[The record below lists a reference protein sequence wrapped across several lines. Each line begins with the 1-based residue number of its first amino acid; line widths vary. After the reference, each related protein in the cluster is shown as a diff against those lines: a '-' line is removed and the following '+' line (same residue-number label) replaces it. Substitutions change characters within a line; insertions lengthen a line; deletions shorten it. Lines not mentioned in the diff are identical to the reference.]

1 MIDIRQYHSSDLIEL
16 AQLMDDLGYPTT
28 PEVMTRRMALFELN
42 PSYRTFVATWDNKV
56 VGMLGVNMTMNYE
69 SDDLVTHIISLVV
82 GEAFQGKGI
91 GKKLMSF
98 IEAWAIDN
106 GSQVL
111 YLTSGIK
118 EERKRA
124 HEFYKRLG
132 FDITGYR
139 FIKRV

>member
-1 MIDIRQYHSSDLIEL
+1 MIDIREYHSSDLEDL
-16 AQLMDDLGYPTT
+16 AQLMGDLGYPTS
-28 PEVMTRRMALFELN
+28 PEVMSQRMALFEAN
-42 PSYRTFVATWDNKV
+42 SSYKTFVATWDNKV

-124 HEFYKRLG
+124 HEFYKKLG

-139 FIKRV
+139 FIKRA